1 MYQSCALSFSC
12 RSSGPFS
19 FLIFT
24 LALFSALNF
33 SYSLPSK
40 PHLGSNLVLLGD
52 AKFEDNGSCI
62 RLADPGISSPSS
74 GFIIQRKPIKLF
86 TSSSKSRNPVSFS
99 TDFTFSISPHNGDGL
114 AFLLV
119 PTNFVSR
126 FSAGSFG
133 ILKERRFLVVEY
145 DTSVDEKV
153 RDPNSN
159 HVGVDV
165 GSLVSSK
172 TSNVSSVNL
181 VLNGGVK
188 LRSWIDYDSSSK
200 RIESLDLCEFRFEFK
215 ISTLKKMS
223 AMKSSGRLFTI
234 GLVTAWYSSNIGVL
248 LLNKYL
254 LSNYGFKYPIFLTMC
269 HMTACSL
276 LSYVAIAWMKMVP
289 MQTIRSRVQFMKI
302 SALSL
307 IFCASVVSGNIS
319 LKYLPVSFNQA
330 IGATTPFFTA
340 VFAYLMTLKREAW
353 LTYLTLVPV
362 VTGVIIASGGEP
374 SFHLFGFIMCVG
386 ATAARA
392 LKSVVQGILLS
403 SEGEKL
409 NSMNLLLYMAPIAVV
424 LLLPATIYMEENV
437 VGITLA
443 LARDDSRIIW
453 LLLFNSALAYFVNLT
468 NFLVTKHTSAL
479 TLQVLGNAKGAV
491 AVVISILIFRN
502 PVSVTGMLGYTLT
515 VFGVILYSEAKKR
528 SK

>member
-1 MYQSCALSFSC
+1 
-12 RSSGPFS
+12 
-19 FLIFT
+19 
-24 LALFSALNF
+24 
-33 SYSLPSK
+33 
-40 PHLGSNLVLLGD
+40 
-52 AKFEDNGSCI
+52 
-62 RLADPGISSPSS
+62 
-74 GFIIQRKPIKLF
+74 
-86 TSSSKSRNPVSFS
+86 
-99 TDFTFSISPHNGDGL
+99 
-114 AFLLV
+114 
-119 PTNFVSR
+119 
-126 FSAGSFG
+126 
-133 ILKERRFLVVEY
+133 
-145 DTSVDEKV
+145 
-153 RDPNSN
+153 
-159 HVGVDV
+159 
-165 GSLVSSK
+165 
-172 TSNVSSVNL
+172 
-181 VLNGGVK
+181 
-188 LRSWIDYDSSSK
+188 
-200 RIESLDLCEFRFEFK
+200 
-215 ISTLKKMS
+215 MS
-223 AMKSSGRLFTI
+223 AMKSSGRFFTI

-307 IFCASVVSGNIS
+307 IFCTSVVSGNVS

-340 VFAYLMTLKREAW
+340 VFAYMMTLKREAW
-353 LTYLTLVPV
+353 LTYLSLVPV

-443 LARDDSRIIW
+443 LAREDSRIIW

-491 AVVISILIFRN
+491 AVVISILIFKN
-502 PVSVTGMLGYTLT
+502 PVSVTGMLGLVPALMTEDFVFPRGSAILQAIKRVWPSVRRGLRWSIGDGATARFWKDNWTGSQPLITEALGPIPIEQLDWTCCRVEPYVLGVFGEWSIHNEIGLRVAGFDNSSGLPPTINCSLMPSGGGAISQTRRPAHCVVVMMNRPYT
-515 VFGVILYSEAKKR
+515 VFEIAQEPERFGDAWSLSVNSPSSFAYSYEIG
-528 SK
+528 